1 MTEKYY
7 DSLSDMSRIKDSLM
21 SIFYDSDD
29 VIRLIMPT
37 LDDDNFTQKQ
47 NWYGGTLEK
56 NVDGETEK
64 VSLTGH
70 CFDTP
75 YIEGKVSDGK
85 CGVFIETY
93 LTKAESLRIKEVGVD
108 ITVVCHKDYI
118 NLSNEDKEY
127 FNSLGVFG
135 NRVDSAIQAI
145 NSAILNSNAME
156 LIKQKYSIGNMIL
169 AKENPLKQYSPGA
182 GFYGK
187 CLSYTYQSFFQRKA
201 NAR

>member
-1 MTEKYY
+1 MAEKYY

-37 LDDDNFTQKQ
+37 LDDDTFTQKQ
-47 NWYGGTLEK
+47 NWYGGIFEK
-56 NVDGETEK
+56 NVNGETEK

-75 YIEGKVSDGK
+75 YIEGKVSDDK
-85 CGVFIETY
+85 CAVFIETY

-118 NLSNEDKEY
+118 NLSNEDKNY

-135 NRVDSAIQAI
+135 NRVDSAIQVI

-156 LIKQKYSIGNMIL
+156 LIKQKYSIGNMLL
-169 AKENPLKQYSPGA
+169 AKENPLKQYVAGA

-187 CLSYTYQSFFQRKA
+187 CLSYTYQSFLQRKA